1 VSELG
6 CCAFKKILGRHLTKN
21 DSIRT
26 FQKFHDQSHQV
37 FVPWY
42 KQQSTTLYSIVRAG
56 PRALTRSVDLQGGHN
71 MVVDYLLQHN
81 ANPNARDIKGETPL
95 HKAAQYGSGSV
106 WTTLLKHGAD
116 PDIKDL
122 KGVCVQ
128 HNMALFYAARYC
140 AAMCHADL

>member
-1 VSELG
+1 M
-6 CCAFKKILGRHLTKN
+6 TKN

-95 HKAAQYGSGSV
+95 HKAAQGGHV
-106 WTTLLKHGAD
+106 DVIAALVAAGAD
-116 PDIKDL
+116 
-122 KGVCVQ
+122 
-128 HNMALFYAARYC
+128 AARV
-140 AAMCHADL
+140 AGTSRRTPRQDLAQYHPALAWP